1 MAKQTRREIY
11 ITCNGKSADDMLRTL
26 TNHAA
31 QLDAQ
36 IKKLIADGKGNTK
49 E

>member
-11 ITCNGKSADDMLRTL
+11 ITCNGKSADDMIRTL

-31 QLDAQ
+31 DLDAQ
-36 IKKLIADGKGNTK
+36 IKSSLPT
-49 E
+49 ERQHERV